1 MANAAAATGA
11 DPRKRNLAILG
22 AVTAFFF
29 ILAIVA
35 VIQQARSLAPKFESR
50 PFFPGLAEHINDLGA
65 ITVTSKSGTFH
76 LQLQQGKWVV
86 VEKNSFPADVGQI
99 RGIAVGVADL
109 TMLEPKTGRADW
121 LTYVGLGAPDKG
133 GDAVNLT
140 LADMSGKPMAEVL
153 VGRSQGAADELGR
166 QTLYV
171 RRPNENQSWLARGA
185 LTPKPNAADWLDQNV
200 INIAAARVKGA
211 SVTPA
216 MGPAYTLSRDT
227 KDQQDFKL
235 VELPAG
241 RSLSFDGSPDGV
253 AGAIV
258 GFTIEDVDKAGSF
271 DFSKAPQSVFHT
283 FDGLDVT
290 VKIATKG
297 MDHWATIAAVGMNPA
312 TQTEATAINARLNGF
327 AFKLPEMKMEQIVS
341 PREVLLKP
349 PGGPATT
356 APPAFPGLPPGIPGV
371 PGPPRPR

>member
-1 MANAAAATGA
+1 MANATASVGS

-29 ILAIVA
+29 ILAILA
-35 VIQQARSLAPKFESR
+35 VIQQARSLAPKFEER
-50 PFFPGLAEHINDLGA
+50 PFFPGLAARINDLGA
-65 ITVTSKSGTFH
+65 VTITSKSGTFH

-86 VEKNSFPADVGQI
+86 VEKNSFPADAGQI
-99 RGIAVGVADL
+99 RAVAVGMAEL
-109 TMLEPKTGRADW
+109 TMLEPKTARADW

-133 GDAVNLT
+133 GDAVDVT
-140 LADMSGKPMAEVL
+140 LADMSGKPMAEL
-153 VGRSQGAADELGR
+153 VVGHTQGATDALGR
-166 QTLYV
+166 QALYV

-185 LTPKPNAADWLDQNV
+185 LTPKPNAADWLDRNV
-200 INIAAARVKGA
+200 INIARDRAKGA
-211 SVTPA
+211 TVTPA
-216 MGPAYTLSRDT
+216 TGPAYTISRDS

-235 VELPAG
+235 LDLPAG

-258 GFTIEDVDKAGSF
+258 GFNIEDVAKADQF

-297 MDHWATIAAVGMNPA
+297 MDHWATLSAAGMNPA
-312 TQTEATAINARLNGF
+312 TQTEASAINARLNGF
-327 AFKLPEMKMEQIVS
+327 AFKLPEMSMEQIV
-341 PREVLLKP
+341 PAREVLLKP
-349 PGGPATT
+349 PGGPPTA
-356 APPAFPGLPPGIPGV
+356 APPATAARGAPGA
-371 PGPPRPR
+371 PRAR

>member
-1 MANAAAATGA
+1 MANATAAMGA

-22 AVTAFFF
+22 AVTAFFL
-29 ILAIVA
+29 ILAVLA
-35 VIQQARSLAPKFESR
+35 VIQQARSLAPKFEQR
-50 PFFPGLAEHINDLGA
+50 PFFPGLTDHINDLGA
-65 ITVTSKSGTFH
+65 VTVTSKSGTFH

-86 VEKNSFPADVGQI
+86 VEKDSFPADLGQI
-99 RGIAVGVADL
+99 RAIAVGVADL

-153 VGRSQGAADELGR
+153 VGHSQGAADELGR

-185 LTPKPNAADWLDQNV
+185 LTPKPNAADWLDKNV

-211 SVTPA
+211 TVTPA
-216 MGPAYTLSRDT
+216 MGPGYTLSRDT

-235 VELPAG
+235 LDLPAG
-241 RSLSFDGSPDGV
+241 RSLSFEGSPDGV

-258 GFTIEDVDKAGSF
+258 GFTIDDIGKADQF

-297 MDHWATIAAVGMNPA
+297 MDHWATISAAGMNPA
-312 TQTEATAINARLNGF
+312 TQTEATAINARLNGW
-327 AFKLPEMKMEQIVS
+327 AFKLPEMKMEQIV
-341 PREVLLKP
+341 PAREVLLKP
-349 PGGPATT
+349 PGGPATA
-356 APPAFPGLPPGIPGV
+356 APAAAPGA
-371 PGPPRPR
+371 PRAR